1 MSTAEQAT
9 GATEELSLL
18 SIANEANE
26 VGKGTFSKNTFNRD
40 IALTKFSVLDSD
52 NESNNEAE
60 AEAGKKKKKNK
71 KRTKKKKKAGLGA
84 AGQTDTLSVP
94 VSQLFPVSYPEG
106 EICEYTDD
114 NRKRTTDEEMRAK
127 DRLNEKQI
135 FDLRRAAEVHRQ
147 VRRHAQCVIRP
158 GMDLTTIADMIENG
172 TRTLVEANGFESGI
186 GFPTGLSINHCAAH
200 YTPNAG
206 DHVVIQNDD
215 VLKVDFGV
223 HVNGHIIDSAFTMSW
238 NDRYAPLLNAVKD
251 ATNTGI
257 REAGIDV
264 RLCDVGAAIQEV
276 MESYEIE
283 LNGKTIPIK
292 PIRNLCGH
300 NIGPYKIHS
309 GKSVPIVAN
318 GDQTR
323 MEEGELFAIET
334 FGSTGNGY
342 VHEEGVCSHYAKND
356 GAYTS
361 PRIPSAK
368 KLLQTITKNFGTLP
382 FCRRYIDRLG
392 ESHYY
397 LGLKTLVDSDIVMAY
412 PPLCDVEGSYTAQ
425 FEHTLLL
432 RPTVKEVLSRGDDY

>member
-26 VGKGTFSKNTFNRD
+26 VGK
-40 IALTKFSVLDSD
+40 DSD

-147 VRRHAQCVIRP
+147 VRRHAQRVIRP

>member
-26 VGKGTFSKNTFNRD
+26 VGKGTFSKNTFNRQ
-40 IALTKFSVLDSD
+40 IVLTKFSVLDSD

-147 VRRHAQCVIRP
+147 VRRHAQRVIRP

>member
-9 GATEELSLL
+9 GATEKLSSLT
-18 SIANEANE
+18 IANEATE
-26 VGKGTFSKNTFNRD
+26 VGK
-40 IALTKFSVLDSD
+40 DSD

-60 AEAGKKKKKNK
+60 AGTDKKKKKNK
-71 KRTKKKKKAGLGA
+71 KRTKKKKKTGLGA

-94 VSQLFPVSYPEG
+94 VSQLFPTAYPEG

-114 NRKRTTDEEMRAK
+114 NRQRTTNEEMRAK

-147 VRRHAQCVIRP
+147 VRRHAQRVIKP

-356 GAYTS
+356 GAYTN

>member
-1 MSTAEQAT
+1 MSTAEQAA
-9 GATEELSLL
+9 GATEKLESLT
-18 SIANEANE
+18 IANNEAIE
-26 VGKGTFSKNTFNRD
+26 VGK
-40 IALTKFSVLDSD
+40 DSD
-52 NESNNEAE
+52 NEESSNEAE
-60 AEAGKKKKKNK
+60 AGAGKKKKKNK
-71 KRTKKKKKAGLGA
+71 KRNKKKKKAGLGA

-94 VSQLFPVSYPEG
+94 VSQLFPNSYPEG
-106 EICEYTDD
+106 EICEYADD

-147 VRRHAQCVIRP
+147 VRRHAQSVIRP

-238 NDRYAPLLNAVKD
+238 NDRYAPLLDAVKD

-283 LNGKTIPIK
+283 LDGKTIPIK

-356 GAYTS
+356 GAFTN

-412 PPLCDVEGSYTAQ
+412 PPLCDTKGSYTAQ
-425 FEHTLLL
+425 FEHTLIL

>member
-26 VGKGTFSKNTFNRD
+26 VGK
-40 IALTKFSVLDSD
+40 DSD

-147 VRRHAQCVIRP
+147 VRRHAQRVIRP

-412 PPLCDVEGSYTAQ
+412 PPLCDVEGS
-425 FEHTLLL
+425 
-432 RPTVKEVLSRGDDY
+432 